1 MTLFSQAIAF
11 AAQMHSGAFRKGT
24 DIPYIV
30 HPMEAAAIAA
40 TITTDDAVLAAAV
53 LHDVIED
60 CGVSAEELETRFGG
74 VVAGLVLSETQ
85 LSIGDPKE
93 TWESRKREG
102 LRAIGEGSREVR
114 IIALGDKLSNMRAI
128 SRDYHLLGGKLF
140 DRFNQHDPR
149 MHAWYY
155 RSCQALFAQDLADT
169 QAYAEFCMHVEN
181 VFGRLAPLDQGED
194 AFAV

>member
-11 AAQMHSGAFRKGT
+11 AAQMHDGVFRKGT

-60 CGVSAEELETRFGG
+60 CGVSAEELEARFGS

-85 LSIGDPKE
+85 LNSGDPKE

-102 LRAIGEGSREVR
+102 LRAIEEGSRDVR

-128 SRDYHLLGGKLF
+128 SRDYHRLGSALF
-140 DRFNQHDPR
+140 DRFNQHDPCK
-149 MHAWYY
+149 HAWYY
-155 RSCQALFAQDLADT
+155 RSCGALFAADLGNT
-169 QAYAEFCMHVEN
+169 EAYAEFCMHVDS
-181 VFGRLAPLDQGED
+181 VFGRLAPLEQGEGVC
-194 AFAV
+194 AV

>member
-11 AAQMHSGAFRKGT
+11 AAQMHSGAVRKGT

-40 TITTDDAVLAAAV
+40 TITTDESVLAAAA

-60 CGVSAEELETRFGG
+60 CGVSVEELENRFGR
-74 VVAGLVLSETQ
+74 VVAELVLSETQ
-85 LSIGDPKE
+85 LNRGDPRE
-93 TWESRKREG
+93 TWEKRKREA
-102 LRAIGEGSREVR
+102 LRAMAEGSQSVR

-128 SRDYHLLGGKLF
+128 HRDYHRLGSALF
-140 DRFNQHDPR
+140 DRFNQHDPG

-155 RSCQALFAQDLADT
+155 RSCQQLFGKDLADT
-169 QAYAEFCMHVEN
+169 EAYAEFCMHVEK
-181 VFGRLAPLDQGED
+181 VFGQLAPQKQGG
-194 AFAV
+194 A

>member
-11 AAQMHSGAFRKGT
+11 AAKMHDGTFRKGT

-40 TITTDDAVLAAAV
+40 TITTDDEVLAAAV

-60 CGVSAEELETRFGG
+60 CGVHAEELEARFGRI
-74 VVAGLVLSETQ
+74 VAEYVLSETQ
-85 LSIGDPKE
+85 LQSGDPRE
-93 TWESRKREG
+93 TWESRKRDG
-102 LRAIGEGSREVR
+102 LRAIAEGSRNVR

-128 SRDYHLLGGKLF
+128 SRDYHRLGAALF
-140 DRFNQHDPR
+140 DRFNQHDPCR
-149 MHAWYY
+149 HAWYY

-169 QAYAEFCMHVEN
+169 EAYAEYCMHVN
-181 VFGRLAPLDQGED
+181 DVFGKLAPLEQDGD
-194 AFAV
+194 ARAV